1 MPATTLN
8 SRFRSGPWTGETPAH
23 EAEEICGLEIVERLA
38 EREDAS
44 GAVVRLEN
52 GQLAVLGNVL
62 AVGAPR
68 LVQLYATR
76 RAATTP
82 APADRAWWTQVRH
95 AVAA

>member
-1 MPATTLN
+1 MPVTTLN
-8 SRFRSGPWTGETPAH
+8 PRFRSGPWTGETPAH
-23 EAEEICGLEIVERLA
+23 EADALCGVEIVERLA
-38 EREDAS
+38 EREDEG
-44 GAVVRLEN
+44 GALVRLEN
-52 GQLAVLGNVL
+52 GQLAVLGSVF

-68 LVQLYATR
+68 LVRLYATR